1 MFFTRC
7 CLEAWLCCSMGTHID
22 VNVCLRVWTSNT
34 FYDSQLDMI
43 DCVLFFHQD
52 EVFMDPIR
60 LHVHSVRRVFSGP
73 LDDCVQVA

>member
-1 MFFTRC
+1 
-7 CLEAWLCCSMGTHID
+7 
-22 VNVCLRVWTSNT
+22 
-34 FYDSQLDMI
+34 MI
-43 DCVLFFHQD
+43 DCVLFSHQD